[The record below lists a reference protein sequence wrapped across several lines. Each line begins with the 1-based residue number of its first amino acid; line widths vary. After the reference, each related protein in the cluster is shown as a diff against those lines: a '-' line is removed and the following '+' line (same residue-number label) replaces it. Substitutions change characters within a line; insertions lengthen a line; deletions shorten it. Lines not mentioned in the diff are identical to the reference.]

1 MSDALPP
8 WVQALES
15 ACSPL
20 VRACRP
26 ALAPTFPRGV
36 EALKQIGASIEEFV
50 FREHASEEEER
61 TFVER
66 TGALLALVLIDHV
79 GDGAYVSRNGV
90 SRARLKTRAFFDP
103 FSVID
108 AALDAEKPQRFL
120 AEVVGKLEAEA
131 NDEGPLSRVLWSFE
145 NTLAHVRP
153 DLNIE
158 DRFECTIRL
167 QDGTVIDLQRAVEA
181 TRDQGMSAV
190 AQATAKLVG
199 MLPGGDGERGVPW
212 SEAKARILPR
222 LVAKD
227 FNPSA
232 DKKVHSLFLAPVVGD
247 IALAFVLMYD
257 GKARYVRTDEL
268 TSWEV
273 SADAAKEAAVAN
285 LAARSANAR
294 FAHVDTQEGACII
307 ARSGDGLDSARLLLP
322 GLHDVLA
329 KELGPTVY
337 LAVPHRDTLQA
348 CANTSDALKKAF
360 HARAK
365 QDAARAPHRISE
377 KLYIL
382 DATGLRED
390 PAT

>member
-131 NDEGPLSRVLWSFE
+131 NDEGPLSRVLWAMAIGRSGPCKHRYLPYFISWSVK
-145 NTLAHVRP
+145 NQR
-153 DLNIE
+153 NE
-158 DRFECTIRL
+158 DVPI
-167 QDGTVIDLQRAVEA
+167 
-181 TRDQGMSAV
+181 V
-190 AQATAKLVG
+190 AIFFSCLIPF
-199 MLPGGDGERGVPW
+199 L
-212 SEAKARILPR
+212 L
-222 LVAKD
+222 
-227 FNPSA
+227 
-232 DKKVHSLFLAPVVGD
+232 SLF
-247 IALAFVLMYD
+247 
-257 GKARYVRTDEL
+257 
-268 TSWEV
+268 
-273 SADAAKEAAVAN
+273 N
-285 LAARSANAR
+285 L
-294 FAHVDTQEGACII
+294 
-307 ARSGDGLDSARLLLP
+307 
-322 GLHDVLA
+322 
-329 KELGPTVY
+329 VY
-337 LAVPHRDTLQA
+337 LFQTFLMIRFVSPLLVII
-348 CANTSDALKKAF
+348 SLSLLEKKNNSF
-360 HARAK
+360 M
-365 QDAARAPHRISE
+365 IF
-377 KLYIL
+377 
-382 DATGLRED
+382 T
-390 PAT
+390 